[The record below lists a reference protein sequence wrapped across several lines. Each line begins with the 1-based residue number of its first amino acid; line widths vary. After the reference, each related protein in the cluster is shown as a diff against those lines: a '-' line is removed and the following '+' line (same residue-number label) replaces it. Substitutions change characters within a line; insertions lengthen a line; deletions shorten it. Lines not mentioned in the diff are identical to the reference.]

1 LKNFENF
8 NMRITRSMTKK
19 IALLAFAVV
28 LAGCS
33 ALRLTYSNGETL
45 SYWWLDNYVN
55 FDQTQRKQILTQ
67 LDNLFFWHQRTQL
80 PDYAQLMGA
89 GQRRLQDPVT
99 ADTVRVDYDDLK
111 KRLVVVVDQALPAF
125 ADLALSLSP
134 AQIDRIESKLADSA
148 DQYRKDYLVG
158 DVEERQRFRYKKIIK
173 QAEYWFG
180 DFSDAQQTRIRGLSD
195 ARPLDNERVMADRSQ
210 RHRELIA
217 LLRKIRLDQPPRT
230 AVVQA
235 LKAYTRVHYERIGN
249 GNGDNAMFFAASTDA
264 SIRLTADIITLATPQ
279 QKTHALEQ
287 LQALQ
292 KLFLDLAA

>member
-1 LKNFENF
+1 
-8 NMRITRSMTKK
+8 MRITQSMTKK
-19 IALLAFAVV
+19 AALLAFAVV

-45 SYWWLDNYVN
+45 SYWWLNNYVN
-55 FDQTQRKQILTQ
+55 FDQAQQKQVRTQ
-67 LDNLFFWHQRTQL
+67 LDNLFFWHQKTQL

-89 GQRRLQDPVT
+89 SQRRLQDPVN
-99 ADTVRVDYDDLK
+99 AETVRVDYDGLK
-111 KRLVVVVDQALPAF
+111 KRLVVILDQALPAL

-134 AQIDRIESKLADSA
+134 GQIDRIESKLADSA
-148 DQYRKDYLVG
+148 EQYRKDYLVG

-210 RHRELIA
+210 RHRDLIA

-235 LKAYTRVHYERIGN
+235 LKTYTRVHYERIGKD
-249 GNGDNAMFFAASTDA
+249 DNAAFFAASTDA
-264 SIRLTADIITLATPQ
+264 SIRLTADIIALATPQ

-287 LQALQ
+287 LQDLQ